1 MEAQGAQIFLQH
13 EMLDFVQDTLLITYG
28 KGESMARGAG
38 FGCDLEEQVSPE
50 GGWLVPRVWERVP
63 WREGLFILDTRES
76 KCKHTYK
83 IHRK

>member
-1 MEAQGAQIFLQH
+1 
-13 EMLDFVQDTLLITYG
+13 
-28 KGESMARGAG
+28 MARGAG

-63 WREGLFILDTRES
+63 WRDGLFILDTRES